1 MSSYKL
7 AERFQAA
14 CSVSGCVW
22 QLWYVSMR
30 AVDAAGNKGPLG
42 NIAALWVPR
51 PPTTY
56 EITTRTHPSFTT
68 LGNVPSNALL
78 LIIINIAEMQ

>member
-1 MSSYKL
+1 MSFL
-7 AERFQAA
+7 QIRAEAQYSWFSQW
-14 CSVSGCVW
+14 CVW

-68 LGNVPSNALL
+68 LGNA
-78 LIIINIAEMQ
+78 A